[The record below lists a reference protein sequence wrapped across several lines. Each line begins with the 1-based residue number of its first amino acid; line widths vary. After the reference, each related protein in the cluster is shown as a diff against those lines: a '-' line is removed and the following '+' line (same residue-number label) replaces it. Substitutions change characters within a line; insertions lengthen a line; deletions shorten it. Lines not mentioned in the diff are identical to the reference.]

1 MRSRALVVLAAMSGA
16 LITGGW
22 FLQRGLE
29 GGGGMFDR
37 AKLFNQVMS
46 RIANSYVD
54 TLSQARLYRMAADG
68 MLDNLHDPYSAF
80 LPPERLARLNE
91 STTGNYGGLGI
102 QIDVREDWITIIAP
116 MEGTPAARAGIQTG
130 DRIVAV
136 DGRPARG
143 LAPEEALKALRGPS
157 GTRVKLLIERPGVS
171 EQMTFDLKR
180 AEIHAPAVRQAT
192 MLSEEVG
199 YADVD
204 IFSET
209 TAHELREAIARLKR
223 RGMKTLVLDLRGNPG
238 GLLDQG
244 VDVSDLFLNRGQK
257 IVTMRGRASLGMRE
271 FVDDGQQPW
280 PNLPVVVLTDG
291 GSASASEIVAGA
303 LQDHDRAVVIGASTF
318 GKGSAQSVFRV
329 GGDGALKLTTARWYT
344 PSGRSIQKPF
354 TPESGEADDEEAEE
368 NADLPGET
376 PLDKRERFKTDAG
389 RTVYGGGGITPDL
402 LARAAEA
409 DSVALR
415 LQQALGSDLPKFR
428 DALTEYAL
436 TFRPGRLVS
445 SPDFEVT
452 PKMLDELWRRMA
464 LRGATLPRASYDEG
478 GPIVSRLLGFEI
490 ARYVFGQEAEFL
502 RRVRYDRAI
511 SAALELTRGATTQQE
526 LLAAAAKRRLSKQED
541 VAPPR

>member
-1 MRSRALVVLAAMSGA
+1 MSGA

-37 AKLFNQVMS
+37 AKLFNQVVS
-46 RIANSYVD
+46 RVANNYVD
-54 TLSQARLYRMAADG
+54 TLSHARLYRMAADG

-80 LPPERLARLNE
+80 LPPERFARLNE
-91 STTGNYGGLGI
+91 STTGNYGGIGI

-136 DGRPARG
+136 DGRPAKG
-143 LAPEEALKALRGPS
+143 LAPEEALKTLRGPS
-157 GTRVKLLIERPGVS
+157 GTRIKLLIERPGVT
-171 EQMTFDLKR
+171 ERMTFDLKR
-180 AEIHAPAVRQAT
+180 AEIHAPAVRQST
-192 MLSEEVG
+192 MLNGQVG
-199 YADVD
+199 YVDVD

-209 TAHELREAIARLKR
+209 TAHELREAVSRLRR

-280 PNLPVVVLTDG
+280 PDLPVIVLTDG

-329 GGDGALKLTTARWYT
+329 GGDAALKLTTARWYT

-354 TPESGEADDEEAEE
+354 APESDAEDDEADTE
-368 NADLPGET
+368 DLPGEP
-376 PLDKRERFKTDAG
+376 PLDERERFKTDAG
-389 RTVYGGGGITPDL
+389 RTVFGGGGITPDL

-436 TFRPGRLVS
+436 GFRAGRLVA

-452 PKMLDELWRRMA
+452 SKMLDELWRRMI
-464 LRGATLPRASYDEG
+464 LRGVTLPRTAFDEG
-478 GPIVSRLLGFEI
+478 SPIVSRLLGFEI

-511 SAALELTRGATTQQE
+511 SAALELTSGATTQQD
-526 LLAAAAKRRLSKQED
+526 LLEAAAKRRLSKQED
-541 VAPPR
+541 IAPPR

>member
-1 MRSRALVVLAAMSGA
+1 MRSRALVVFAAMSGA

-37 AKLFNQVMS
+37 ARLFNQVLS
-46 RIANSYVD
+46 RVANNYVD

-80 LPPERLARLNE
+80 LPPERFARLNE
-91 STTGNYGGLGI
+91 STTGNYGGIGI

-116 MEGTPAARAGIQTG
+116 MQETPAARAGIQTG

-136 DGRPARG
+136 DGRPTKG

-157 GTRVKLLIERPGVS
+157 GTRVKLLIERPGVT

-180 AEIHAPAVRQAT
+180 AEIHAPAVRQST
-192 MLSEEVG
+192 MLSGEVG
-199 YADVD
+199 YVDVD

-244 VDVSDLFLNRGQK
+244 VDVTDLFLNQGQK

-280 PNLPVVVLTDG
+280 PELPVMVLTDG

-303 LQDHDRAVVIGASTF
+303 LQDHDRAVVIGAPTF

-329 GGDGALKLTTARWYT
+329 GGEGALKLTTARWYT

-354 TPESGEADDEEAEE
+354 GPDSEADDEQAGDGADEPAEPSLE
-368 NADLPGET
+368 E
-376 PLDKRERFKTDAG
+376 RERFKTDAG
-389 RTVYGGGGITPDL
+389 RTVFGGGGITPDL

-409 DSVALR
+409 DSVALK
-415 LQQALGSDLPKFR
+415 LQQALGSDLPRFR
-428 DALTEYAL
+428 DAITEYAL
-436 TFRPGRLVS
+436 GFRAGRLVP

-452 PKMLDELWRRMA
+452 PKMLDELWRRMVV
-464 LRGATLPRASYDEG
+464 RGVTMPRTAYDEG
-478 GPIVSRLLGFEI
+478 SPTVSRLLGFEI

-511 SAALELTRGATTQQE
+511 NAALELTRGATTQRE
-526 LLAAAAKRRLSKQED
+526 LLAAAAARRQSKQED
-541 VAPPR
+541 VAPPQ